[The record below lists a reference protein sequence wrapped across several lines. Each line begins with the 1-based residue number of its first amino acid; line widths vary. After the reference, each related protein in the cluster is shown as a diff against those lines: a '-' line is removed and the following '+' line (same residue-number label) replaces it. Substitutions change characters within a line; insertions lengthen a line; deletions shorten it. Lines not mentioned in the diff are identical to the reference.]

1 MTCLVYEVFDLDN
14 ENKRVM
20 IVKEEGTA
28 RELCLHEN
36 YVYRPVI
43 VATDFGEASF
53 FVRQMKEEG
62 GS

>member
-14 ENKRVM
+14 ECERVM
-20 IVKEEGTA
+20 IVRKEDTA

-43 VATDFGEASF
+43 VAMDFGEASL
-53 FVRQMKEEG
+53 FVRQMKAD
-62 GS
+62 